1 MGAEFDYIGF
11 PGIVTGLLI
20 RFDKGAFIKS
30 SHEFNF
36 LSSQLVQKPIDRI
49 KEMKKYLLVE
59 KVSQC

>member
-11 PGIVTGLLI
+11 PGIVTGLII

-36 LSSQLVQKPIDRI
+36 LSS
-49 KEMKKYLLVE
+49 
-59 KVSQC
+59 